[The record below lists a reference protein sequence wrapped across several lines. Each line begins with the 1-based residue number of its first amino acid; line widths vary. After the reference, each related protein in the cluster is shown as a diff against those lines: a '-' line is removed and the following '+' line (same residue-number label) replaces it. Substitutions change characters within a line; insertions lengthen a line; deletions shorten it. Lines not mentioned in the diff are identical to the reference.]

1 MIGHSILF
9 NVLPL
14 AVHGLPVRALT
25 FRPIPPRG
33 PTRKV
38 SLSSRQ
44 EEAEHREPDAAADRH
59 MVPGVRGNE
68 LMDGA
73 ASAERLAAN
82 DLPSGAQ
89 SRAEQGDLAA

>member
-44 EEAEHREPDAAADRH
+44 P
-59 MVPGVRGNE
+59 
-68 LMDGA
+68 
-73 ASAERLAAN
+73 STAN
-82 DLPSGAQ
+82 LTLPPTGTWC
-89 SRAEQGDLAA
+89 RACEGTS